1 MPYYITDNAE
11 GCSGWATVKDDGEE
25 LGCHMTKED
34 AIDQMVALSLAED
47 IEPGGERKIHKKKMK
62 YRAKPDELEVGDFVS
77 WRSSSGRARGRITRI
92 KTDGDLTAPESDF
105 TVTGTPDDPAALIRI
120 YEQTE
125 EGWRETPIIVVH
137 RFTTLTKID
146 ELRSEQRELPDNY
159 RPALA
164 EDVPEGRACG
174 NCYFFNEERQN
185 EEGTK
190 AWCEKWD
197 DYVDGGYYCNAW
209 QPEDMENRAPAPKE
223 DQIEGSDKNKPGSA
237 KGAGGD
243 ITLDE
248 QTETGLRNKVKDHNE
263 AMAED
268 DRPSWTRTT
277 YGQLAAVFRR
287 GAGAFSTSHRPGM
300 TRNQWAMAR
309 VNAYLYLLRR
319 GRPENPKYITDYDLL
334 PTDHPK
340 STRSMPEA
348 RAINQSAP
356 AYMRAAARRGLEL
369 YEAGEGGAGLT
380 QKTIREARLMAE
392 GQVSDDKWTRLGPW
406 IARHMP
412 DLDAPKNSNRRDPEY
427 PGAGLVAHLLWGSGP
442 TKRAAERAMEY
453 AEGVV
458 ARIRAEER
466 TMTDTTEKLNR
477 WADVARAIQKK
488 IDGEPN
494 TKEPEIRTNSTKFE
508 VRSEGDGMTFTGYAS
523 VFNSSS
529 EDLGGFREF
538 VAPGAFKRSLQSR
551 NEIKLLWN
559 HDTSEPLASL
569 RNGSLE
575 LTEDRYG
582 LKVKARLPKTTR
594 GKDVAEL
601 LRSKVIDSMS
611 FGFNVI
617 KDSWSEGGSVRTLE
631 SVRLSEVSIVT
642 YPAYAATTAQVRSI
656 QPTIDADELANA
668 LLKLESGEDLDEKSA
683 ALITDVVG
691 KLRQQP
697 ETEVGADNNG
707 LALLDLKKKQLDL
720 LLKRI

>member
-1 MPYYITDNAE
+1 MPYFITEEAE
-11 GCSGWATVKDDGEE
+11 GCSGWATIKDDGEV
-25 LGCHMTKED
+25 LGCHTTKQD
-34 AIDQMVALSLAED
+34 AIDQMVALSIAED
-47 IEPGGERKIHKKKMK
+47 MEPGGERSL
-62 YRAKPDELEVGDFVS
+62 RARPDELEVGDFVS
-77 WRSSSGRARGRITRI
+77 WRASGGRARGKITRI
-92 KTDGDLTAPESDF
+92 RSDGEITAPESDF
-105 TVTGTPDDPAALIRI
+105 TITGTPDDPAALIRI

-125 EGWRETPIIVVH
+125 DGWRETPVLVVH

-146 ELRSEQRELPDNY
+146 ELRSEQRDLPDNY

-174 NCYFFNEERQN
+174 NCFFFNEERQN

-190 AWCEKWD
+190 AWCEKWED
-197 DYVDGGYYCNAW
+197 FVDGGYYCNGW
-209 QPEDMENRAPAPKE
+209 QA
-223 DQIEGSDKNKPGSA
+223 
-237 KGAGGD
+237 
-243 ITLDE
+243 DE
-248 QTETGLRNKVKDHNE
+248 
-263 AMAED
+263 
-268 DRPSWTRTT
+268 
-277 YGQLAAVFRR
+277 
-287 GAGAFSTSHRPGM
+287 
-300 TRNQWAMAR
+300 
-309 VNAYLYLLRR
+309 
-319 GRPENPKYITDYDLL
+319 
-334 PTDHPK
+334 
-340 STRSMPEA
+340 EA
-348 RAINQSAP
+348 RAINQKAP

-369 YEAGEGGAGLT
+369 YEEGFGGAGLT

-392 GQVSDDKWTRLGPW
+392 GQVSDDKWVRIGAW

-412 DLDAPKNSNRRDPEY
+412 DLDAPKNSNRNDPEY
-427 PGAGLVAHLLWGSGP
+427 PGPGLVAHLLWGSGP
-442 TKRAAERAMEY
+442 TKRAAERAMSY
-453 AEGVV
+453 ANGVV
-458 ARIRAEER
+458 ARIEAEER

-494 TKEPEIRTNSTKFE
+494 TKEPEIRTNNTEFE
-508 VRSEGDGMTFTGYAS
+508 IRSEGEDGMTFTGYAS

-559 HDTSEPLASL
+559 HDTNEPLASV
-569 RNGSLE
+569 RGGSLE
-575 LTEDRYG
+575 LVEDRYG
-582 LKVKARLPKTTR
+582 LKVKAKLPNTTR
-594 GKDVAEL
+594 GRDVAEL

-617 KDSWSEGGSVRTLE
+617 KDAWSENGSVRTLE
-631 SVRLSEVSIVT
+631 SVRLHEVSIVT
-642 YPAYAATTAQVRSI
+642 YPAYTATTAQVRSI

-683 ALITDVVG
+683 TLITDVVG

-697 ETEVGADNNG
+697 EAEVETDDNG

>member
-1 MPYYITDNAE
+1 MPYYITDKSEDCPN
-11 GCSGWATVKDDGEE
+11 WAVVKEDGE
-25 LGCHMTKED
+25 LLACHDSKKS
-34 AIDQMVALSLAED
+34 AIDQAIAVSLSED
-47 IEPGGERKIHKKKMK
+47 VEFGGERAAVGLLASGDWVSWDTNDPTVLAQVVVVEDQFAVVRVFEYEYGVFSPTDKLMVINVFSIEKIQRPERIAVEEEESPELEEGMDDDVMPDESFMS
-62 YRAKPDELEVGDFVS
+62 RALPDELEVGDFVS
-77 WRSSSGRARGRITRI
+77 WRSSGGRARGRITRI
-92 KTDGDLTAPESDF
+92 RRNGELTAPESDF

-120 YEQTE
+120 YEQTA
-125 EGWRETPIIVVH
+125 EGWRQTPVIVVH

-146 ELRSEQRELPDNY
+146 ELRSEKRDLPDNY

-164 EDVPEGRACG
+164 KDVPEGRACG
-174 NCYFFNEERQN
+174 NCFFFNEERQN
-185 EEGTK
+185 EDGTK

-209 QPEDMENRAPAPKE
+209 QA
-223 DQIEGSDKNKPGSA
+223 
-237 KGAGGD
+237 
-243 ITLDE
+243 DE
-248 QTETGLRNKVKDHNE
+248 E
-263 AMAED
+263 
-268 DRPSWTRTT
+268 S
-277 YGQLAAVFRR
+277 
-287 GAGAFSTSHRPGM
+287 
-300 TRNQWAMAR
+300 
-309 VNAYLYLLRR
+309 
-319 GRPENPKYITDYDLL
+319 
-334 PTDHPK
+334 
-340 STRSMPEA
+340 
-348 RAINQSAP
+348 RAINQKAP

-369 YEAGEGGAGLT
+369 NEQGFGGAGLT
-380 QKTIREARLMAE
+380 EKTIREARLMAE
-392 GQVSDDKWTRLGPW
+392 GQVSDDKWVRIGAW

-412 DLDAPKNSNRRDPEY
+412 DLDAPKNSNRNDPEY
-427 PGAGLVAHLLWGSGP
+427 PGPGLVAHLLWGSGP
-442 TKRAAERAMEY
+442 TKRSAERAMSY
-453 AEGVV
+453 ANGVV
-458 ARIRAEER
+458 ARIEAEER

-494 TKEPEIRTNSTKFE
+494 TKDPEIRTNNTKFE
-508 VRSEGDGMTFTGYAS
+508 VRSEDDGMTFTGYAS

-559 HDTSEPLASL
+559 HDTNEPLASV
-569 RNGSLE
+569 RGGSLE
-575 LTEDRYG
+575 LVEDRYG
-582 LKVKARLPKTTR
+582 LKVKAKLPKTTR
-594 GKDVAEL
+594 GRDVAEL

-617 KDSWSEGGSVRTLE
+617 KDAWSENGSVRTLE
-631 SVRLSEVSIVT
+631 SVRLHEVSIVT
-642 YPAYAATTAQVRSI
+642 YPAYSATTAQVRSI

-683 ALITDVVG
+683 TLITDVVG

-697 ETEVGADNNG
+697 EAEVGADDNG